1 MGRIGQGQERQ
12 IFEGR
17 RGRGEIGRGGRG
29 RVLNKGMLRKD
40 QLLLEVCDGGGG
52 WQGGSRLEGGGR
64 GRGGGG
70 ELKEVEVRR
79 RRRR

>member
-1 MGRIGQGQERQ
+1 M
-12 IFEGR
+12 
-17 RGRGEIGRGGRG
+17 
-29 RVLNKGMLRKD
+29 LNKGMLRKD